1 MARQDGIQVVSPP
14 SATEI
19 AFGQGL
25 LLGQLVTHCEHI
37 LAGSKLAAQIA
48 CSPENLKLA
57 CDAIQQEGCQ
67 FIVNSNEADGR
78 PSIWIYKK
86 AIAETLIRVLD
97 KENAPSLSGAIISG
111 KLFGYSDNEIENYV
125 TEHFPQL
132 TTAGPESEPNS
143 LRDLDTGG

>member
-1 MARQDGIQVVSPP
+1 MQDGIQLGNPP
-14 SATEI
+14 SDTDK

-25 LLGQLVTHCEHI
+25 LLGQVVTHCEHV
-37 LAGSKLAAQIA
+37 LAGSKLAAQLG

-67 FIVNSNEADGR
+67 FIVNLNEAEGR

-86 AIAETLIRVLD
+86 AIAETLIRVLE
-97 KENAPSLSGAIISG
+97 KESAPSLSGAIISG

-125 TEHFPQL
+125 TEHFPQPI
-132 TTAGPESEPNS
+132 TAGPGSESNS
-143 LRDLDTGG
+143 LRDADTDG